1 MKVININGRLVENW
15 LKNSSVFAYKFSQKS
30 IKNDLYHVISPLEQ
44 VSQLTENISA
54 IVSLLSMRKMCL
66 QRKESSKVC
75 GIALGHN
82 GDLNLPEL
90 IFSMKH
96 VTKGKNISL

>member
-66 QRKESSKVC
+66 QRKESSNVC

-82 GDLNLPEL
+82 GHLNLLEL